1 MNLTTNTTP
10 ETTQA
15 SISRRSILQSASALV
30 VSFSLASWSELSSA
44 QSTNPPLKSKS
55 NAIDEVEGFI
65 AVNADGSIT
74 IYSGKVDLG
83 TGIRT
88 AMTQIACEELDV
100 PLSRVNVIQGDT
112 LTTPD
117 QGPTFGSLSIQIGGM
132 QIRQAC
138 ATARE
143 ALKAQAAKQWG
154 VSPGEIETKD
164 GVCRFADKSLS
175 YVSLVSQQPLSMKS
189 DPKAVLKNPAS
200 YSVVGKSIPRLD
212 IPAKLTGEFTYIH
225 DFKLPGMLHARVV
238 RPPALHANLLSF
250 DDAKVKTIPG
260 FVQTVRDGDF
270 LAVVCTDE
278 WAAIKA
284 SKLIKAKWSDWSG
297 LPAQKDLWDYVRNS
311 KVASVENLQTQ
322 GDISKVSVDG
332 AQSLKATYDFAVHTH
347 GSIGPSCAVAHWQD
361 GQVTC
366 WNASQQT
373 HLLRKQLAQMLKV
386 TDDKVRCVYI
396 DGAGCYG
403 RNGHEDAAADA
414 VLISKHV
421 GKPIRVQWS
430 RADEHG
436 WDPKGPPSLYDYKA
450 SLDKEGNVLSWESDA
465 FIAERP
471 KQISVTLLAAD
482 LADLPREVPHP
493 GNIQNSFAIQY
504 KVPNIRATAHYVKD
518 TPFRPGWI
526 RTPGRMQNT
535 FGNECF
541 LDELAAQ
548 AKVDPFEF
556 RLKYLNDPRGTE
568 CIQRVMKLA
577 NWKSAPS
584 HSQLRRNG
592 DVLMGRGVS
601 YIKYEL
607 VRTYIAVVAD
617 IELNT
622 KTGFVMVN
630 KFFVAHDCGQII
642 NPDGLKNQIDGNIIQ
657 TVSRTLIE
665 EVKFSQS
672 AVTSVD
678 WASYPILKFPQV
690 PSVEIDLIDRPSEK
704 PWGAGEPS
712 AAVVPSAIANAIFDA
727 AGIRMR
733 SVPITPEKV
742 LAALA
747 SKSA

>member
-284 SKLIKAKWSDWSG
+284 SKAMLPMITSWS
-297 LPAQKDLWDYVRNS
+297 
-311 KVASVENLQTQ
+311 
-322 GDISKVSVDG
+322 
-332 AQSLKATYDFAVHTH
+332 
-347 GSIGPSCAVAHWQD
+347 
-361 GQVTC
+361 
-366 WNASQQT
+366 
-373 HLLRKQLAQMLKV
+373 
-386 TDDKVRCVYI
+386 
-396 DGAGCYG
+396 
-403 RNGHEDAAADA
+403 
-414 VLISKHV
+414 
-421 GKPIRVQWS
+421 
-430 RADEHG
+430 
-436 WDPKGPPSLYDYKA
+436 
-450 SLDKEGNVLSWESDA
+450 
-465 FIAERP
+465 
-471 KQISVTLLAAD
+471 
-482 LADLPREVPHP
+482 
-493 GNIQNSFAIQY
+493 
-504 KVPNIRATAHYVKD
+504 
-518 TPFRPGWI
+518 
-526 RTPGRMQNT
+526 
-535 FGNECF
+535 
-541 LDELAAQ
+541 
-548 AKVDPFEF
+548 
-556 RLKYLNDPRGTE
+556 
-568 CIQRVMKLA
+568 
-577 NWKSAPS
+577 
-584 HSQLRRNG
+584 
-592 DVLMGRGVS
+592 
-601 YIKYEL
+601 
-607 VRTYIAVVAD
+607 
-617 IELNT
+617 
-622 KTGFVMVN
+622 
-630 KFFVAHDCGQII
+630 
-642 NPDGLKNQIDGNIIQ
+642 
-657 TVSRTLIE
+657 
-665 EVKFSQS
+665 
-672 AVTSVD
+672 
-678 WASYPILKFPQV
+678 
-690 PSVEIDLIDRPSEK
+690 
-704 PWGAGEPS
+704 
-712 AAVVPSAIANAIFDA
+712 
-727 AGIRMR
+727 
-733 SVPITPEKV
+733 
-742 LAALA
+742 
-747 SKSA
+747 